1 MIDLEPML
9 PFDSWFCIFFLQILE
24 FVVYQLVMLSFIPT
38 PADQLGLSEVF
49 YSSPIYFSIDS
60 GVPLFVG
67 LQVNKPYFLIIA
79 VRYHN
84 LLRTDHLDKNRPQ
97 PFTFHFLPKQSLSV
111 NVGVQKNNTP
121 FPLSTIA
128 IALLSLLLLHQKDES
143 VVMGSERIINI

>member
-38 PADQLGLSEVF
+38 PADQLGLSEVVNL
-49 YSSPIYFSIDS
+49 FSTDLCIQC
-60 GVPLFVG
+60 GTPLFVG
-67 LQVNKPYFLIIA
+67 FQVNQPYFFIVF